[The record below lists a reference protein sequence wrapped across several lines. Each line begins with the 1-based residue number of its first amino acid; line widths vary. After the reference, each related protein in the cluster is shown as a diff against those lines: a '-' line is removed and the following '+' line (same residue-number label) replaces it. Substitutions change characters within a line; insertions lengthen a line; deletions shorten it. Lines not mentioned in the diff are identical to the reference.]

1 MALKVLS
8 KKTTKL
14 DDFLREFNISYYL
27 SPHRAIIKT
36 YDVAF
41 ESSSAFVF
49 AQEFAPV
56 GDLFEAITPQV
67 GPCTGHSKGYL
78 LRS

>member
-1 MALKVLS
+1 MLVQVALKVLS

-14 DDFLREFNISYYL
+14 DDFLREFNVSYYL

-41 ESSSAFVF
+41 ESASAYIF
-49 AQEFAPV
+49 AQEYAPV

-67 GPCTGHSKGYL
+67 SVL
-78 LRS
+78 